1 MSGLEPNA
9 RSRRVEESATLA
21 ISAEAARLKAAGR
34 DVVSLGAGEP
44 DFPAPAVVAR
54 AGVEA
59 IERHDYRYT
68 ATSGVPALREAG
80 AAWLRETFGLD
91 YSPAEV
97 MVTAGAKGALHMA
110 LETILEPGDRVLVLA
125 PYWVSY
131 PALVSMAGGEA
142 VVVDAMPERGFV
154 HDAETIAR
162 AADEHGAKG
171 VIFNSP
177 NNPSGAVASR
187 HDVQALVELCR
198 ERGMWILSDEI
209 YATLLYDGAE
219 HVSPAAVPGGRER
232 TVVVN
237 GFTKSHTMTGWR
249 TSFMAA
255 PEAITQAAGRVQSQL
270 LGNPCTISQAAML
283 EACRSPLPEEQA
295 MRMEAFATRRALLI
309 DEVNRIEGLS
319 LAPPMGAFYALIDAR
334 PLCERR
340 GIDDLEACRQLLEQ
354 ELLALV
360 PGSAFAAPG
369 FVRASYAAS
378 TETLQAAVTRLR
390 RWAEGA

>member
-1 MSGLEPNA
+1 MPGLEPNT

-21 ISAEAARLKAAGR
+21 ISAAAARLQAAGH

-44 DFPAPAVVAR
+44 DFPAPATIAR
-54 AGVEA
+54 AGVAA
-59 IERHDYRYT
+59 IEQHDYRYT

-80 AAWLRETFGLD
+80 ASWLRETFGLD
-91 YSPAEV
+91 HGADEV

-125 PYWVSY
+125 PFWVSY

-142 VVVDAMPERGFV
+142 VVVEAMPERGFV
-154 HDAETIAR
+154 HDAETLAR
-162 AADEHGAKG
+162 AADVHGAKG

-177 NNPSGAVASR
+177 NNPSGAVAAR
-187 HDVQALVELCR
+187 QDVQALVDLCR
-198 ERGMWILSDEI
+198 ERDMWIISDEI
-209 YATLLYDGAE
+209 YATLLYGDVQ
-219 HVSPAAVPGGRER
+219 HTSPATLPGGRER

-255 PEAITQAAGRVQSQL
+255 PEEIIRAAGRVQSQL
-270 LGNPCTISQAAML
+270 LGNACTISQAAML
-283 EACRSPLPEEQA
+283 EACKRPLPAEHEK
-295 MRMEAFATRRALLI
+295 RMSAFAERRAFLI
-309 DEVNRIEGLS
+309 EEINQIDGLS
-319 LAPPMGAFYALIDAR
+319 LAPPQGAFYALIDAR
-334 PLCERR
+334 DLCERR
-340 GIDDLEACRQLLEQ
+340 GIDDLEACRQLLDQ
-354 ELLALV
+354 QLLALV

-378 TETLQAAVTRLR
+378 NEMLDKAMTRLR

>member
-1 MSGLEPNA
+1 
-9 RSRRVEESATLA
+9 
-21 ISAEAARLKAAGR
+21 
-34 DVVSLGAGEP
+34 
-44 DFPAPAVVAR
+44 
-54 AGVEA
+54 
-59 IERHDYRYT
+59 
-68 ATSGVPALREAG
+68 
-80 AAWLRETFGLD
+80 
-91 YSPAEV
+91 

-270 LGNPCTISQAAML
+270 LGIKN
-283 EACRSPLPEEQA
+283 
-295 MRMEAFATRRALLI
+295 
-309 DEVNRIEGLS
+309 
-319 LAPPMGAFYALIDAR
+319 
-334 PLCERR
+334 
-340 GIDDLEACRQLLEQ
+340 
-354 ELLALV
+354 
-360 PGSAFAAPG
+360 
-369 FVRASYAAS
+369 
-378 TETLQAAVTRLR
+378 
-390 RWAEGA
+390 